1 MSSQICANYP
11 GQKIPYNMS
20 APEPTLNRTDRFTG
34 LLLGTAVGDA
44 LGLPAEN
51 LSAEKIRRRWR
62 GQWRMCLILGRG
74 MVSDDTE
81 HTLMVAQALL
91 AQPKNPTAFQRVLAW
106 KFRFWFVGLPG
117 GVGLATAKACLKL
130 WIGFPPGKSAVN
142 SAGSG
147 PAMRSAILGAYFAD
161 DPERR
166 RDFVL
171 ASSRLTHRGWQAET
185 AALAVAESV
194 ALTVIHDGQTD
205 ASEVISVLRGVSAE
219 AEWQNTLTALEISL
233 NKRES
238 VSDFAARLGLKRAV
252 SGYSM
257 HVVPVAIYAWLRH
270 PGDFRTALVLALE
283 CGGDTDTVGTVVG
296 ALAGVSAG
304 KHGIPIEWL
313 DTICEWPRSPSIMEQ
328 IAARL
333 GTQKI
338 TGLSCA
344 PVHYFWP
351 GLIPRNLLFLTTIL
365 VHGFRRLLPPY

>member
-1 MSSQICANYP
+1 MSLQICANNT
-11 GQKIPYNMS
+11 GRKIPHNLS
-20 APEPTLNRTDRFTG
+20 ATSPILNQTDRFTG

-51 LSAEKIRRRWR
+51 LSAENIRRRWR
-62 GQWRMCLILGRG
+62 GQWRMRFIFGRG

-81 HTLMVAQALL
+81 HTLLVAQALL
-91 AQPKNPTAFQRVLAW
+91 TKPKDAGAFQRLLAW
-106 KFRFWFVGLPG
+106 KFRWWFAGLPG
-117 GVGLATAKACLKL
+117 GVGLATAKACFKL
-130 WIGFPPGKSAVN
+130 WVGFPPGRSAVN

-147 PAMRSAILGAYFAD
+147 PAMRSAIIGSCFAD

-185 AALAVAESV
+185 SALAVAESA
-194 ALTVIHDGQTD
+194 ALITVNQGQPD
-205 ASEVISVLRGVSAE
+205 ASQVISVLRRLSSE
-219 AEWQNTLTALEISL
+219 TEWQNTLAALEFSL
-233 NKRES
+233 NQRES

-270 PGDFRTALVLALE
+270 PGDFRAALVSALE
-283 CGGDTDTVGTVVG
+283 CGGDTNTVGAVVG
-296 ALAGVSAG
+296 ALAGVSMG
-304 KHGIPIEWL
+304 KQGIPIEWL
-313 DTICEWPRSPSIMEQ
+313 DTICEWPRSVSVMGQ

-333 GTQKI
+333 ATQK
-338 TGLSCA
+338 TSGQPRG
-344 PVHYFWP
+344 PVHFFWP

>member
-1 MSSQICANYP
+1 MP
-11 GQKIPYNMS
+11 KLFLHGPL
-20 APEPTLNRTDRFTG
+20 TLNQTNRLAG

-62 GQWRMCLILGRG
+62 GQWRMRLILGRG

-91 AQPKNPTAFQRVLAW
+91 TQPKDATAFQRILAW
-106 KFRFWFVGLPG
+106 KFRWWFTSLPG
-117 GVGLATAKACLKL
+117 GVGLATSKACLKL
-130 WIGFPPGKSAVN
+130 WVGFPPGKSAVN

-166 RDFVL
+166 REFVL

-185 AALAVAESV
+185 AALAVAESA
-194 ALTVIHDGQTD
+194 ALAIVNQGQPD
-205 ASEVISVLRGVSAE
+205 SSQVISILRRLSSE
-219 AEWQNTLTALEISL
+219 TEWQNTLTALEVSL
-233 NKRES
+233 NARES

-270 PGDFRTALVLALE
+270 PGDFRATLVSALE
-283 CGGDTDTVGTVVG
+283 CGGDTDTVGAVVG
-296 ALAGVSAG
+296 ALAGIDVG
-304 KHGIPIEWL
+304 KHGIPVEWRNF
-313 DTICEWPRSPSIMEQ
+313 ICDWPRSISVVEQ

-333 GTQKI
+333 ATQET
-338 TGLSCA
+338 TGQPCG

-351 GLIPRNLLFLTTIL
+351 GLIPRNLLFLMTIL
-365 VHGFRRLLPPY
+365 AHGFRRLLPPY